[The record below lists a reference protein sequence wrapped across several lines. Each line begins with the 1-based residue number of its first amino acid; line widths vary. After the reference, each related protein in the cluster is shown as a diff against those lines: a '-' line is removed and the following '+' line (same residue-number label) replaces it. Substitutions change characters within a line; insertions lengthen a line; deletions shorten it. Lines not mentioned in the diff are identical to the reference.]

1 MQLIASSQRLKIQKN
16 TKIHF
21 NVKKKTKK
29 LKSASEKGMN
39 RLYEA
44 TPLRNLISSKLQKT
58 TRL

>member
-1 MQLIASSQRLKIQKN
+1 MQLIALSQRLKIQKN

-39 RLYEA
+39 
-44 TPLRNLISSKLQKT
+44 
-58 TRL
+58 